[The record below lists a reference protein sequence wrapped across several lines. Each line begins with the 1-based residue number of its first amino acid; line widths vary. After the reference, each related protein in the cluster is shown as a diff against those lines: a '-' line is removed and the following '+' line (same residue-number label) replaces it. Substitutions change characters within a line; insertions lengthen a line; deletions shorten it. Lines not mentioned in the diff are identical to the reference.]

1 MRTSFT
7 LIRRIAVCAIAIAPA
22 TSALAGV
29 NSAWLF
35 KYEDYEQTSHA
46 APTTPVYN
54 AFYPYVEAGAGDFT
68 SSATLLG
75 PTGTLPTTFY
85 DGGSYVTTEH
95 FADGFPNRAA
105 LDAAAPNGNYTF
117 TLNGGLLDGQSGS
130 IPLVNP
136 WPEQIPT
143 LTPTSFDALQSALPN
158 ASVVVNWNTFVPAT
172 VAEDPRVRL
181 FLLDETVFD
190 FLIIEQ
196 AMAVSTTGYIIP
208 ANMLQAGHR
217 YALSILFSN
226 ATETTGPA
234 FGSASVLSDV
244 YVGTSVHFTVI
255 PEPTALSLLAGA
267 GLLALGR
274 RRVNT

>member
-1 MRTSFT
+1 MKNSFT
-7 LIRRIAVCAIAIAPA
+7 LICRTAVFAIAIAPA

-68 SSATLLG
+68 SGTLVG

-85 DGGSYVTTEH
+85 DGGTYVITEH
-95 FADGFPNRAA
+95 YADGFTNRAA

-117 TLNGGLLDGQSGS
+117 TLNGGLLNGQSGS

-143 LTPTSFDALQSALPN
+143 LTPTSFDALQLALPN
-158 ASVVVNWNTFVPAT
+158 ASVVLNWNTFVPDAI
-172 VAEDPRVRL
+172 AEDPRVRL
-181 FLLDETVFD
+181 FLVDETVFS

-196 AMAVSTTGYIIP
+196 AMAVSTTGYTIP
-208 ANMLQAGHR
+208 ANMLQAGHE

-244 YVGTSVHFTVI
+244 YVGTSINFTVI
-255 PEPTALSLLAGA
+255 PEPASLSLLAGA
-267 GLLALGR
+267 GLLMLR
-274 RRVNT
+274 RRRDTR